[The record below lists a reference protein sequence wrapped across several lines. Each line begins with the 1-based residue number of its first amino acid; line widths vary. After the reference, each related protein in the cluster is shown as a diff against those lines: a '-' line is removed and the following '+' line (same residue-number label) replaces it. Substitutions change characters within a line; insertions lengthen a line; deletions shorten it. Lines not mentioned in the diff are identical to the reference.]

1 MKNTIQL
8 LFVLIVS
15 FSAYS
20 QTNSLNKH
28 SLSLDFG
35 SLRNRYVYPM
45 NSLTYQSPVFT
56 KYRIDFSARLRS
68 YGAWYLFSKSAY
80 DFTPIAKVYLRDEKS
95 TFNYFV
101 GIGLDARIRLVND
114 ERADVST
121 SAEPIVVLGM
131 NGNIKKVSFTLPQ
144 WTRFYSNGISFS
156 ILPEGNFHF
165 SEKFSAFARY
175 ELSYLSVYKNM
186 THEWRQD
193 CFIGVKYNWD

>member
-1 MKNTIQL
+1 MKNTIHL

-15 FSAYS
+15 FSAFS

-35 SLRNRYVYPM
+35 SVRNRYVYPM

-56 KYRIDFSARLRS
+56 KYRIDFSVRLRS
-68 YGAWYLFSKSAY
+68 YGTWYLFSKSAY
-80 DFTPIAKVYLRDEKS
+80 DLTPIAKIYLKDEKS

-101 GIGLDARIRLVND
+101 GLGVDARIRLVND
-114 ERADVST
+114 ERADVSST
-121 SAEPIVVLGM
+121 AEPILALGM
-131 NGNIKKVSFTLPQ
+131 TGNFKKVSFSLPQ

-156 ILPEGNFHF
+156 LLPEGSFHF
-165 SEKFSAFARY
+165 SEKISAFARY
-175 ELSYLSVYKNM
+175 ELSYLSVYKNQ